1 MTAMRVVLAVL
12 GLAALVAACTDGTS
26 RESGSPAAG
35 PAGSVP
41 AASGPPAGSFDP
53 IVAALV
59 APVVADAATRLMVDP
74 AAVTLVSIDAVT
86 WNDGS
91 LGCPK
96 PGEMYTQALVDGHRI
111 VVAAAGTTLDYRVT
125 GPGAFRICE
134 NASPEP

>member
-1 MTAMRVVLAVL
+1 
-12 GLAALVAACTDGTS
+12 
-26 RESGSPAAG
+26 
-35 PAGSVP
+35 VP

-59 APVVADAATRLMVDP
+59 APVVADAATRLMVAP

>member
-12 GLAALVAACTDGTS
+12 GLTALVAACTDGTT
-26 RESGSPAAG
+26 RESGSTAAG
-35 PAGSVP
+35 PAGSGPV
-41 AASGPPAGSFDP
+41 ASGPPAGSLDP

-59 APVVADAATRLMVDP
+59 DPVVADAATRLAVDP

-111 VVAAAGTTLDYRVT
+111 VVAAAGATLDYRVT